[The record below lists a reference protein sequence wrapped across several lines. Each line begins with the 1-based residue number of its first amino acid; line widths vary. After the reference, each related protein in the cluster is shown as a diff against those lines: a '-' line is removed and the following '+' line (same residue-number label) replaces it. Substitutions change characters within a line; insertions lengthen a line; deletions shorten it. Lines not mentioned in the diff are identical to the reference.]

1 MELVISC
8 MPVDTGFLRV
18 PSFFDE
24 TVSILASG
32 PQGFFVL
39 IILVSL
45 LVSRTVC
52 DGLASFGETVNL
64 LVLGRQFLNFRPS
77 GGDELVIFL

>member
-1 MELVISC
+1 
-8 MPVDTGFLRV
+8 MPVDTGSVRV

-32 PQGFFVL
+32 PQGFFLYFV
-39 IILVSL
+39 ILVSL
-45 LVSRTVC
+45 LVSRIVC
-52 DGLASFGETVNL
+52 DSLASFGETVSL
-64 LVLGRQFLNFRPS
+64 LVIGRQFINFRPS